1 MKEIFK
7 AILKYLFANT
17 KLDEKVADVLETA
30 KTEAAKLDKKF
41 DDLKEDVEKEDAAD
55 APTEDIDG
63 AGEQDEEKVATES
76 IKKTTK
82 KG

>member
-41 DDLKEDVEKEDAAD
+41 DDLKEDVEKEEVVD
-55 APTEDIDG
+55 APTED
-63 AGEQDEEKVATES
+63 AVTEEVEETVTPKSTKKT
-76 IKKTTK
+76 IKK
-82 KG
+82 G